1 MVKADPKRNY
11 YADLDL
17 QPGAD
22 TEEIRKQFRKLA
34 LIYHPDRN
42 PGRES
47 ECVPKFQAI
56 QAAHEILGDPTERHK
71 YDAERSRLN
80 IYPNLARPNGPP
92 RASYTANTNFPPP
105 PRRTKPPETTPRRPT
120 FTSTPSSAG
129 ASRFTNFPRPPP
141 SARATREDAEAKANV
156 FNAWQHLNPGKHAAG
171 TGPGPGPGPGPP
183 PQAGTGRYRSASDQ
197 EDQAEKG
204 RTAWENF
211 NTAKPGMGRSKTT
224 RTPKK
229 PGFDPTAEG
238 DERQAGGASSYYTNS
253 RYSDRPAPPPH
264 VRPEVPP
271 TPPRAAGAPPT
282 ARRPDPMDHFRD
294 RLFDD
299 VPFAEGNRDRT
310 PYANSSGERTFLG
323 RSASVRSSPHRPESS
338 EVPDSFRPH
347 RHRSASPS
355 SRVRPDDQPFSP
367 KSQAPPSF
375 PSASSAHTRD
385 RLSGNATKPFFMYSS
400 SDEESDPA
408 HRRGSAAPHPPE
420 TKPTPDQD
428 RQYAD
433 QAYRPKATPA
443 PSWAKQDHRS
453 PAAAAYSAQ
462 NGTNG
467 GTAAPT
473 NGMGQKSQSN
483 MYASPFTSGHFPSPV
498 NSSPTHFPRMS
509 MPWSKM
515 WPFGSKKRAEEALTS
530 PPRPPYWAIPSS
542 VSPAK
547 KKTNSA
553 ATAAASQQAAGYSST
568 SLPNHFNLLSPL
580 LKTSV
585 TPPGVLSRPS
595 GLPMDTI
602 FKSEFVPTSEALADA
617 AGGFPS
623 SPSECSGMANEYTT
637 SFDFP
642 PTDNTFSPTQTQN
655 FKSRSH
661 ESVNTTFSP
670 SDWDGK
676 FTGAPDYFA
685 QPPPTARKESR
696 ARVSPTRGRTQSR
709 PVPVPPPPPRST
721 EDLNLKPGL
730 RPPMNGAANS
740 PYNVS
745 SDSLPGGVKFSQEEW
760 AKTFKEPSWVYP
772 PPKAPSPTR
781 PSSTGRR
788 TKTPAARKA
797 STSKPKSSS
806 IPQPASVS
814 DAVDDFEQPNR
825 TTSRDAE
832 ELYTT
837 ASRDSNAMDIDTE
850 SPRPFI
856 SNSMPPPPPGPPP
869 AHLSTSTSNTATAGP
884 RLVPVQPTRPEWRD
898 DSASMRD
905 PKVSTTAF
913 SPTEPSKDTVN
924 LTDLKKVAPFTASA
938 SGLQS
943 TDDLASS
950 LPFESRPSPNHP
962 SKSFTPKEL
971 PLPQPPKAP
980 ASPERLTQKSWA
992 DHLSQFSTYMIAWNK
1007 YNRIM
1012 LNHFDARQAAAEMLM
1027 SPVNPH
1033 HPMRE
1038 GGGWLGAQ
1046 GEGEKGG
1053 FKSYLQALT
1062 EDERVRMHWTVSCEK
1077 HKDAVQRLGALREKV
1092 RLKVLPVA

>member
-129 ASRFTNFPRPPP
+129 AK
-141 SARATREDAEAKANV
+141 AKANV

-338 EVPDSFRPH
+338 EVPDPFRPH

-408 HRRGSAAPHPPE
+408 HRRGLPHLIRRRRNLLRIKTGNMRIRRTDRKPHPPRRGQSKIIDRQRQQQE
-420 TKPTPDQD
+420 SIQHSNSFPSNVNAVVEDVAIRLEKARRRSFNKPT
-428 RQYAD
+428 
-433 QAYRPKATPA
+433 
-443 PSWAKQDHRS
+443 
-453 PAAAAYSAQ
+453 
-462 NGTNG
+462 
-467 GTAAPT
+467 APT
-473 NGMGQKSQSN
+473 I
-483 MYASPFTSGHFPSPV
+483 
-498 NSSPTHFPRMS
+498 
-509 MPWSKM
+509 
-515 WPFGSKKRAEEALTS
+515 L
-530 PPRPPYWAIPSS
+530 
-542 VSPAK
+542 
-547 KKTNSA
+547 
-553 ATAAASQQAAGYSST
+553 GYSVQCLSGKEKDEQRGNGSGFST
-568 SLPNHFNLLSPL
+568 SRWLRL
-580 LKTSV
+580 
-585 TPPGVLSRPS
+585 
-595 GLPMDTI
+595 
-602 FKSEFVPTSEALADA
+602 
-617 AGGFPS
+617 
-623 SPSECSGMANEYTT
+623 
-637 SFDFP
+637 P

-869 AHLSTSTSNTATAGP
+869 ANLSTSTSNTATAGP

-924 LTDLKKVAPFTASA
+924 LTDLKK
-938 SGLQS
+938 
-943 TDDLASS
+943 S
-950 LPFESRPSPNHP
+950 LPSLLTFS
-962 SKSFTPKEL
+962 
-971 PLPQPPKAP
+971 QPPKQIIHAKRTP
-980 ASPERLTQKSWA
+980 SASTPESASITRAVDPKSWA